1 MHVFSLASGN
11 IIPPHLRFRE
21 SSEVICGSWR
31 VRTILQ
37 SRFNAFF
44 CMYQKGFNRYP
55 QSTYPRWKLRNEPAS
70 WAHEIDSAVVL
81 HQRIHRLG
89 VKEAEEILK
98 EERKKKNRIVLF
110 GAAQFGHGSPV
121 LLVDDFRTSKT
132 CHHCGNVVKNTQNR
146 VHFCGNSLKGG
157 SPTRTSTSSAENCY
171 LNER

>member
-1 MHVFSLASGN
+1 
-11 IIPPHLRFRE
+11 
-21 SSEVICGSWR
+21 
-31 VRTILQ
+31 
-37 SRFNAFF
+37 
-44 CMYQKGFNRYP
+44 MYQKGFNRYP

-110 GAAQFGHGSPV
+110 GAAQFGHGSRGPSPRKKVIRSISKICPV

-157 SPTRTSTSSAENCY
+157 SRCPMIIGRDVGAGANMGCY
-171 LNER
+171 LNERQRKEETNGCDSKGLF